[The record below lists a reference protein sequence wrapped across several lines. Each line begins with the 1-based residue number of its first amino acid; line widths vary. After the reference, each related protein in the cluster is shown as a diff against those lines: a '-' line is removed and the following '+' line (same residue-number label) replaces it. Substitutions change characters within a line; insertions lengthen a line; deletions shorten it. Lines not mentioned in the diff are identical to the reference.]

1 MTRIDQ
7 LKCNNRS
14 NLNHVK
20 NSKWSLYSFLMKI
33 LLINK
38 LAIWLI
44 KSNQKSSDN
53 KFWKIILW
61 FWQVHRTSQ
70 ELLCISFL
78 SKTNEKRFDKSQ
90 QTPIFNHFD
99 LVLYNILLF
108 ILKLSSFFHVL
119 IVSLGESISFQLPTT
134 FFHNITWVCL
144 LNFFH

>member
-14 NLNHVK
+14 NPNHVK

-38 LAIWLI
+38 LATWLI
-44 KSNQKSSDN
+44 NSNQKSSDN

-99 LVLYNILLF
+99 LVIYNILLF

-134 FFHNITWVCL
+134 FFRNITWVCL